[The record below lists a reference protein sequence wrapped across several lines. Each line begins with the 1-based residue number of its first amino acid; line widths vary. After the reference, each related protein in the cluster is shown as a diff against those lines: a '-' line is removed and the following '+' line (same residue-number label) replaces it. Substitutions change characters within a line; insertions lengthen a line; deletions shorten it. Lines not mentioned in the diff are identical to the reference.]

1 MINFGI
7 IYGMSAF
14 GLATRL
20 GIPPGE
26 GRSIIDAY
34 FAQYPG
40 IRQEMERLKEEA
52 RIHGFVRTP
61 FGRKL
66 WIPDI
71 ATRDPVRRA
80 GAERAAI
87 NAPFQGGAAE
97 IIKRAMVRLPRAL
110 HDAGLKARMLL
121 QVHDEL
127 VFEVPEAEVEATS
140 AIVRQIMESVATLR
154 VPLSVDI
161 GQGHSWAEAH

>member
-1 MINFGI
+1 
-7 IYGMSAF
+7 
-14 GLATRL
+14 
-20 GIPPGE
+20 
-26 GRSIIDAY
+26 
-34 FAQYPG
+34 
-40 IRQEMERLKEEA
+40 MERLKEEA
-52 RIHGFVRTP
+52 RTHGFVRTP

-110 HDAGLKARMLL
+110 RDAGLKGRMLL

-127 VFEVPEAEVEATS
+127 VFEVPEAEVEATERARAANHGIRS
-140 AIVRQIMESVATLR
+140 PHCACRFRLKSGRAIPGQRRI
-154 VPLSVDI
+154 DHGI
-161 GQGHSWAEAH
+161 GLECS